1 MIYAG
6 KLDKRIT
13 FLKPTKSIVNGKN
26 TVVYEDYKKVW
37 ANVKQ
42 ITLRESIQ
50 SNVELST
57 ETYTVLCRYVEGIGA
72 DWCIEYKSLRY
83 RIVSINTLI
92 SDGSMIIGIELDNSI
107 VQEVKS

>member
-26 TVVYEDYKKVW
+26 TVVYEEYKKVW
-37 ANVKQ
+37 ANIKQ

-92 SDGSMIIGIELDNSI
+92 SEGSMIIGIELDNSI

>member
-57 ETYTVLCRYVEGIGA
+57 ETYTILCRYIEGIGA

-83 RIVSINTLI
+83 RIVSINTLT
-92 SDGSMIIGIELDNSI
+92 SEGSMIIGIELDNSI

>member
-6 KLDKRIT
+6 KLDKRIKL
-13 FLKPTKSIVNGKN
+13 LKPTKTIVSGKN
-26 TVVYEDYKKVW
+26 TVTYEDFKTIW

-92 SDGSMIIGIELDNSI
+92 SEGSMIIGIELDNSI